1 MEGISLLQDFAVV
14 LLVAGLSGWVFRKL
28 GLSAVVGYLVA
39 GIIIGPF
46 TPPFSLVTDVAR
58 IGTLTDLGLA
68 FLMFFVGLGLSL
80 KRIRRMGFGILAA
93 TAITAFCVFQF
104 CQLFS
109 GAMGWDPTMG
119 LVFAAM
125 LMTSSSAII
134 TKMLSESG
142 LTHER
147 FAQNAQGVTVLE
159 DIVAIVLLTILGSKF
174 QLAGA
179 TERNLGDTLFLLVGF
194 TALVVVA
201 GLIFVPRL
209 LSRFGRTSDSDL
221 HSVLVSGLIFI
232 AGVAS
237 IKAGFSVALG
247 AFLFGVV
254 VSETRF
260 KTRIEKS
267 LGGAQDMFSAI
278 FFVAIG
284 MLIDVTAFAENAGL
298 ILGIAVFAI
307 LARTLA
313 ASLGFLLTGHPL
325 PLAVGSAVVVTPI
338 GEFAYVIAQLG
349 VDAKA
354 VPPSFYAVAVGV
366 SIITAVFAPLLAKN
380 SSRLSRL
387 IEEHEPRWL
396 SNLLGTYRGWLA
408 SASAGAAMGNVWRL
422 TRRRVGLVAIQ
433 LLMLGGLFGFARPIR
448 NGIAAALERG
458 GVATV
463 GWDVAYWTVLLLIA
477 LVLVGA
483 MWQSVQTLCM
493 IYAEAL
499 SMRRD
504 STGRLRAVLSFAF
517 QLAASCLL
525 ASGVWL
531 GFPIRSATPF
541 LTVILVVVP
550 LILVVVLW
558 RQLAAIN
565 IRFEES
571 LVQSKDPTQ
580 RPRRSQAVTAG
591 TQSKDWNL
599 EMTEHTVPERAACAG
614 KSLRELELRPKFG
627 CTIVEIDRQGFVI
640 DRVRPNDTLFPGD
653 RILMFGQSEQIDL
666 ATAFL
671 NTEADADTEEAD
683 FAEAV
688 LDTLTVSN
696 ECGVLGRTLA
706 EAGVYEETGVQIVG
720 IERRGERILNPS
732 GQERIEEGDRLLVMG
747 STLEIREFSTWMSS
761 GTA

>member
-39 GIIIGPF
+39 GIVIGPH
-46 TPPFSLVTDVAR
+46 TPPFSLVTDSER

-80 KRIRRMGFGILAA
+80 KRIQRMGFGIVAA
-93 TAITAFCVFQF
+93 TAITAFCVFQL
-104 CQLFS
+104 CQVFTM
-109 GAMGWDPTMG
+109 AMGWNPTMG

-179 TERNLGDTLFLLVGF
+179 TERNLGDTLFLLLGF

-221 HSVLVSGLIFI
+221 HSVLVSGLIFF

-237 IKAGFSVALG
+237 IRAGFSVALG

-284 MLIDVTAFAENAGL
+284 MLIDVRAFADHFGL
-298 ILGIAVFAI
+298 IVGIAAFAI
-307 LARTLA
+307 LARAVA
-313 ASLGFLLTGHPL
+313 ASLGFLLAGNPL

-366 SIITAVFAPLLAKN
+366 SIITAVFAPLFAKN
-380 SSRLSRL
+380 SAHIANFVSEREPSWLTKLLSSYRA
-387 IEEHEPRWL
+387 WL
-396 SNLLGTYRGWLA
+396 ETA
-408 SASAGAAMGNVWRL
+408 AAGARANNVWRL
-422 TRRRVGLVAIQ
+422 TRRRAGLVAIQ
-433 LLMLGGLFGFARPIR
+433 ILMLGGLLGFARPIR
-448 NGIAAALERG
+448 NGIAAVLERVG
-458 GVATV
+458 LAPG
-463 GWDVAYWTVLLLIA
+463 GWDIAYWTLFLLLT

-483 MWQSVQTLCM
+483 IWQSVQTLCM
-493 IYAEAL
+493 IYADAL
-499 SMRRD
+499 SLRRD
-504 STGRLRAVLSFAF
+504 SSGRLRAVLSFAF
-517 QLAASCLL
+517 QLIASCLL
-525 ASGVWL
+525 AGGVWL
-531 GFPIRSATPF
+531 GFPIRSATPI
-541 LTVILVVVP
+541 LTAILVVVP
-550 LILVVVLW
+550 LTLLIVLW

-571 LVQSKDPTQ
+571 LVQRKDPAQ

-591 TQSKDWNL
+591 GQSKDWNL
-599 EMTEHTVPERAACAG
+599 EMSEHTVPERAACAG
-614 KSLRELELRPKFG
+614 KNLRELQLRPKFG

-653 RILMFGQSEQIDL
+653 RLLIFGKPEQIER
-666 ATAFL
+666 AVAFL
-671 NTEADADTEEAD
+671 NTEADAESEEAD

-696 ECGVLGRTLA
+696 ECRYLGQTLA
-706 EAGVYEETGVQIVG
+706 EAKIYDETGVQIVG
-720 IERRGERILNPS
+720 IERNGERTLNPS
-732 GQERIEEGDRLLVMG
+732 GLERIEEGDRFLVMG
-747 STLEIREFSTWMSS
+747 STTEIREFSLWMSS
-761 GTA
+761 VAS